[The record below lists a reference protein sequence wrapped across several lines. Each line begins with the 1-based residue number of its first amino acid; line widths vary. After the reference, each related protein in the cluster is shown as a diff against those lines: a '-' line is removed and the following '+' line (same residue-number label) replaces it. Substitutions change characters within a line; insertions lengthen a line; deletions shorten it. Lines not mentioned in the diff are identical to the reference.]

1 MRNSTSELPLRDM
14 LAAIAH
20 IERKVRETSLDEF
33 LGDLDRRRIVER
45 CLEIIS
51 EASRRLPEELKQR
64 HPEIPWQKV
73 AGIGNIL
80 RHDYEDIIPD
90 ALWKLSRDDLPVL
103 AAACRIE
110 LQKLGKEG
118 SL

>member
-1 MRNSTSELPLRDM
+1 M
-14 LAAIAH
+14 LSAIEH
-20 IERKVRETSLDEF
+20 IQRKVQGISLGDF

-51 EASRRLPEELKQR
+51 EASRRLPEDAKKR

-80 RHDYEDIIPD
+80 RHDYENVIPD
-90 ALWKLSRDDLPVL
+90 ALWKLAQDDLPVL
-103 AAACRIE
+103 ASACRSE
-110 LQKLGKEG
+110 LEILGKED
-118 SL
+118 SR